1 MSNQETPLEELL
13 EQSRQ
18 DVAKAIAAVYT
29 VEQLSAAIKIRLAA
43 ENDINSFNTPEDPNN
58 EVCTVGETVCDDG

>member
-1 MSNQETPLEELL
+1 MSNQEIPLEELL

-29 VEQLSAAIKIRLAA
+29 VEQLSAAIKIRLAT
-43 ENDINSFNTPEDPNN
+43 ENDINSFDAPEDPNI